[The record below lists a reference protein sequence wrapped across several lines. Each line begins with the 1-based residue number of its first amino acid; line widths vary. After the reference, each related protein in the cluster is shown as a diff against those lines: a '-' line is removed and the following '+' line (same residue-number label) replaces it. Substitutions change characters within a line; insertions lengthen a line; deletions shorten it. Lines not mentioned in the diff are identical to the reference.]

1 MSRVASRLGAFT
13 LLLAGT
19 FGTAYAVGEKL
30 PGHSH
35 TSTDDHAEDEH
46 ATDEHSIDEDSHDHS
61 EMDMGGPVPP
71 GFENGGFQ
79 LVTDGVSD
87 GTATFHLKAA
97 DGTTVTDFTEAH
109 GAVLHT
115 IVIRP
120 DLSDFNHVHPTIGA
134 DGSWSVEMPASGPWH
149 VVFDSTP
156 TGASGPIVVS
166 ANLDDEVAIDTVALP
181 APDDTAEVDTVEG
194 DDMVITRVGFTFMLA
209 TADGG
214 PVTGLELYLGQSSH
228 LVAIRQGDLAYTHLH
243 PSADMPDMFMF
254 GGGITEPGTYRMFLQ
269 FGRNGEV
276 LTVPFTVVIAEG

>member
-1 MSRVASRLGAFT
+1 MSRVVSRLGAFT

-35 TSTDDHAEDEH
+35 TSTDDHA
-46 ATDEHSIDEDSHDHS
+46 TDEHSRDQT
-61 EMDMGGPVPP
+61 EMDMGGPVPA
-71 GFENGGFQ
+71 GFEIGGFQ
-79 LVTDGVSD
+79 LVTDGDSD
-87 GTATFHLKAA
+87 GFATFHLAAA
-97 DGTTVTDFTEAH
+97 DGSTVTHFTEAH

-115 IVIRP
+115 IIIRP
-120 DLSDFNHVHPTIGA
+120 DLSDFTHVHPPIGT
-134 DGSWSVEMPASGPWH
+134 DGSWSVEMPAPGPWH

-166 ANLDDEVAIDTVALP
+166 ANLDDEVAVDAVALP
-181 APDDTAEVDTVEG
+181 APDDTVEV

-214 PVTGLELYLGQSSH
+214 PVTGLEPYLGQSSH

-243 PSADMPDMFMF
+243 PSADMADMFMF

-276 LTVPFTVVIAEG
+276 LTVPFTVVIA

>member
-35 TSTDDHAEDEH
+35 TSTDDNTNDDHTTDDH
-46 ATDEHSIDEDSHDHS
+46 ATDHG

-79 LVTDGVSD
+79 LVADGVSD

-115 IVIRP
+115 IIIRP
-120 DLSDFNHVHPTIGA
+120 DLSDFNHVHPIIGA
-134 DGSWSVEMPASGPWH
+134 DGSWSVEMPAPGPWH

-156 TGASGPIVVS
+156 AGASGPIVVS
-166 ANLDDEVAIDTVALP
+166 ANLDDEIAIDTVPLQ
-181 APDDTAEVDTVEG
+181 APDDTVEVDG
-194 DDMVITRVGFTFMLA
+194 MVITRVGFTFMLE

-214 PVTGLELYLGQSSH
+214 PVTGLEPYLGQSSH
-228 LVAIRQGDLAYTHLH
+228 LVATRQGDLAYTHLH
-243 PSADMPDMFMF
+243 PSADMADMFMF

-269 FGRNGEV
+269 FGRNGGV
-276 LTVPFTVVIAEG
+276 LTVPFTVVIP